1 LHYQV
6 VTMFPFLGT
15 KLF

>member
-1 LHYQV
+1 
-6 VTMFPFLGT
+6 MFPFLGT